1 MIYVLAHPCEHKD
14 HKGKCD
20 EIAYLF
26 EESDGESE
34 DDKKKIIKEFISK
47 CDAEK
52 YIETNNW
59 NPEHIMIMPIK
70 EMIMPKEEMGE

>member
-14 HKGKCD
+14 HEGECG
-20 EIAYLF
+20 ELAYLL
-26 EESDGESE
+26 E
-34 DDKKKIIKEFISK
+34 DPEIPVFKQFISR

-59 NPEHIMIMPIK
+59 NPEHIMIIPQKEVIK
-70 EMIMPKEEMGE
+70 